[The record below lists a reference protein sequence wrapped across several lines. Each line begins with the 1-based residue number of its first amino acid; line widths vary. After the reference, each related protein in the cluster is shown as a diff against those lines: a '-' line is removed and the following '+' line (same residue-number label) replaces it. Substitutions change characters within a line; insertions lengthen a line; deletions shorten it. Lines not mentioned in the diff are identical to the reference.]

1 MNKLLQLKSGGCV
14 IDISPMSE
22 WDFAA
27 VFRGREMLILE
38 NNKLDGEI
46 RRGYNPSIEPLAV
59 SRKTKTSG
67 KKLAK
72 QFKAKT
78 VTTK

>member
-27 VFRGREMLILE
+27 VFHGREMLILE
-38 NNKLDGEI
+38 HNKLDGKI
-46 RRGYNPSIEPLAV
+46 RRGYNPSIKPLTV
-59 SRKTKTSG
+59 SRKIKTSS
-67 KKLAK
+67 KKQKVLRL
-72 QFKAKT
+72 KAKT
-78 VTTK
+78 INR

>member
-1 MNKLLQLKSGGCV
+1 MNKLIQLKSGGCV

-27 VFRGREMLILE
+27 IFHDREMLILE
-38 NNKLDGEI
+38 NCLDGEI
-46 RRGYNPSIEPLAV
+46 RRGYNPNIKPLAV

-67 KKLAK
+67 KKQTAK
-72 QFKAKT
+72 GLKAKT

>member
-1 MNKLLQLKSGGCV
+1 MNKLIKLKSGGCV
-14 IDISPMSE
+14 IDISPMTE

-27 VFRGREMLILE
+27 VFHDREMLILE
-38 NNKLDGEI
+38 NSLDGEI
-46 RRGYNPSIEPLAV
+46 RRGYNPNIKPLAV

-67 KKLAK
+67 KKPAK

>member
-1 MNKLLQLKSGGCV
+1 MNKLIQLKSGGCV
-14 IDISPMSE
+14 IDISPMTA

-27 VFRGREMLILE
+27 VFHGREMLILE
-38 NNKLDGEI
+38 NCLDGKI
-46 RRGYNPSIEPLAV
+46 RRGYNSNIKPLAL

-67 KKLAK
+67 KKQAAK

-78 VTTK
+78 INR

>member
-1 MNKLLQLKSGGCV
+1 MNKLIKLKSGGCV
-14 IDISPMSE
+14 IDISPMTE

-27 VFRGREMLILE
+27 IFHDREMLILE
-38 NNKLDGEI
+38 NSLDGEI
-46 RRGYNPSIEPLAV
+46 RRGYNPNIKPLTV

-67 KKLAK
+67 KKPAK

>member
-1 MNKLLQLKSGGCV
+1 MNKIIEVKGGGAC
-14 IDISPMSE
+14 IDISPMTE

-27 VFRGREMLILE
+27 VFHGREMLILE
-38 NNKLDGEI
+38 NMLDGKI
-46 RRGYNPSIEPLAV
+46 RRGYNPAIKPLAL

-67 KKLAK
+67 KKQAAK

-78 VTTK
+78 INR

>member
-1 MNKLLQLKSGGCV
+1 MNKIIEIKGGGAC
-14 IDISPMSE
+14 ISIQPMTD

-27 VFRGREMLILE
+27 VFHGREMLILE

-46 RRGYNPSIEPLAV
+46 RRGYNPSIEPLTV
-59 SRKTKTSG
+59 SRKTKS
-67 KKLAK
+67 KKQPAK
-72 QFKAKT
+72 GLKAKT

>member
-14 IDISPMSE
+14 IDISPMTE

-27 VFRGREMLILE
+27 IFHDREMLILE
-38 NNKLDGEI
+38 NCLDGEI
-46 RRGYNPSIEPLAV
+46 RRGYNPNIKPLAV

-67 KKLAK
+67 KKQTAK

>member
-14 IDISPMSE
+14 IDISPMTA

-27 VFRGREMLILE
+27 VFHGREMLILE
-38 NNKLDGEI
+38 NCLDGEI
-46 RRGYNPSIEPLAV
+46 RRGYNPSIEPLTV
-59 SRKTKTSG
+59 SRKTKS
-67 KKLAK
+67 KKQPAK
-72 QFKAKT
+72 GLKAKT

>member
-1 MNKLLQLKSGGCV
+1 MNKLIKLKSGGCV
-14 IDISPMSE
+14 IDISPMTE

-27 VFRGREMLILE
+27 VFHDREMLILE
-38 NNKLDGEI
+38 NSLDGQI
-46 RRGYNPSIEPLAV
+46 RRGYNPSIKPLTV

-67 KKLAK
+67 KKKIAK

>member
-14 IDISPMSE
+14 IDISPMTE

-27 VFRGREMLILE
+27 IFHDREMLILE
-38 NNKLDGEI
+38 NCLDGEI
-46 RRGYNPSIEPLAV
+46 RRGYNPAIKPLTV

-67 KKLAK
+67 KKPAK

>member
-1 MNKLLQLKSGGCV
+1 MNKIMTLKNGGAC
-14 IDISPMSE
+14 IDISPMTE

-27 VFRGREMLILE
+27 VFHGREMLILE
-38 NNKLDGEI
+38 NCLDGEI
-46 RRGYNPSIEPLAV
+46 RRGYNPAIKPLAL

-67 KKLAK
+67 KKQAAK

-78 VTTK
+78 INR

>member
-1 MNKLLQLKSGGCV
+1 MNKIIEVKGGGAC
-14 IDISPMSE
+14 ISIEPMTA

-27 VFRGREMLILE
+27 VFHGREMLILE
-38 NNKLDGEI
+38 NMLDGKI
-46 RRGYNPSIEPLAV
+46 RRGYNPAIKPLAV

-67 KKLAK
+67 KKQTAK

-78 VTTK
+78 INR